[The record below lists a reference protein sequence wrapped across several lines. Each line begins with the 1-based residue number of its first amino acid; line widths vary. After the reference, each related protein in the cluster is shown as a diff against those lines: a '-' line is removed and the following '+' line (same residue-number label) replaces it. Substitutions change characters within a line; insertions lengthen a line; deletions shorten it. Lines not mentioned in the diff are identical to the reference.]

1 MIGSNPTSVKA
12 PKAQVMS
19 GKRRETTAVVLKI
32 IQEMETSGLKKQIQ
46 DDLIAELDKF
56 VENSETNSRKI
67 NVTALKGMS
76 IADAKK
82 SGNLEVKKIVDNQDV
97 GRKAI
102 IDVFK
107 MHLKIKNLHML
118 LRKKE

>member
-1 MIGSNPTSVKA
+1 M
-12 PKAQVMS
+12 
-19 GKRRETTAVVLKI
+19 
-32 IQEMETSGLKKQIQ
+32 KKQIQ
-46 DDLIAELDKF
+46 DNLIAELDKF

-82 SGNLEVKKIVDNQDV
+82 SGNLEVKKIVDNQDA

-102 IDVFK
+102 YRCF
-107 MHLKIKNLHML
+107 
-118 LRKKE
+118 

>member
-19 GKRRETTAVVLKI
+19 GKRRETTAVVLAAD
-32 IQEMETSGLKKQIQ
+32 ETSGLKKQIQ

-82 SGNLEVKKIVDNQDV
+82 VEIWKLKK
-97 GRKAI
+97 
-102 IDVFK
+102 
-107 MHLKIKNLHML
+107 
-118 LRKKE
+118 